1 MDSMTFI
8 SEEIASNF
16 LQKLYEQKKTS
27 RFCDITLYVNN
38 KIIKAHRN
46 VLACA
51 SPYFDS
57 ILKQHKVVREQ
68 LTITCLDVDIF
79 NAIINYM
86 YTGQL
91 TIEHSNVEELLR
103 LADHFIMTKVI
114 EYCIEFLG
122 TKLSLENCL
131 FTYYLTHR
139 FKLKQLGNLVENWI
153 MTHITEVCD
162 GNEILSL
169 SLPELQDFLRNKVY
183 LLLNL
188 IFSLLKFCM
197 YVSGILYI
205 YSESFKNNV

>member
-1 MDSMTFI
+1 MDGGNTMTFI
-8 SEEIASNF
+8 SEDVSSNL
-16 LQKLYEQKKTS
+16 LQRLYEQKKSS

-38 KIIKAHRN
+38 KLIKAHRN

-57 ILKQHKVVREQ
+57 ILKQHKIVREQ
-68 LTITCLDVDIF
+68 LTVTCLDVDIF

-91 TIEHSNVEELLR
+91 VVEHNTVEELLR

-122 TKLSLENCL
+122 TKLSLDNCL

-139 FKLKQLGNLVENWI
+139 FKLRQLGNLVENWI
-153 MTHITEVCD
+153 VTHINEVCD
-162 GNEILSL
+162 GTEILTL
-169 SLPELQDFLRNKVY
+169 SLHDLQDFLRNKVS
-183 LLLNL
+183 
-188 IFSLLKFCM
+188 I
-197 YVSGILYI
+197 
-205 YSESFKNNV
+205 